1 MSVFSKNIGYKFRL
15 IFSDGSEVEGHVIA
29 YWKENVYDDL
39 AMVVTSKG
47 VIVINNGVSKQYID
61 EDKVIKYDI
70 IYD

>member
-1 MSVFSKNIGYKFRL
+1 MSVFSKNIGYKFSL
-15 IFSDGSEVEGHVIA
+15 IFKDGTETSGYVIA

>member
-1 MSVFSKNIGYKFRL
+1 MSVFSKNIGYRFSL
-15 IFSDGSEVEGHVIA
+15 IFKDGTEASGYVIA

-39 AMVVTSKG
+39 AMVVASKG

>member
-15 IFSDGSEVEGHVIA
+15 IFNDGTETEGHVIA

-39 AMVVTSKG
+39 AMVVNSKG
-47 VIVINNGVSKQYID
+47 TIVINNGTSKQYID
-61 EDKVIKYDI
+61 EERVAKYDI